1 MHPCDAMT
9 RGQRECRARVV
20 NRVGRM
26 MMSSEQLGRSKE
38 MWPDGRGLDLQV
50 AVYMDPCASHVL
62 RCELIRRKAV
72 GGRKVRQS
80 ALLEVLQR
88 KCKVR

>member
-1 MHPCDAMT
+1 
-9 RGQRECRARVV
+9 
-20 NRVGRM
+20 M
-26 MMSSEQLGRSKE
+26 MISSEQLGRSKE

-80 ALLEVLQR
+80 ALPEVLQR
-88 KCKVR
+88 KCRVR

>member
-1 MHPCDAMT
+1 
-9 RGQRECRARVV
+9 
-20 NRVGRM
+20 M
-26 MMSSEQLGRSKE
+26 MISSEQLGRSKE

-72 GGRKVRQS
+72 GGRVVEEVGREIQGVGMIKIEMMEIEILQ
-80 ALLEVLQR
+80 LLFYSV
-88 KCKVR
+88 